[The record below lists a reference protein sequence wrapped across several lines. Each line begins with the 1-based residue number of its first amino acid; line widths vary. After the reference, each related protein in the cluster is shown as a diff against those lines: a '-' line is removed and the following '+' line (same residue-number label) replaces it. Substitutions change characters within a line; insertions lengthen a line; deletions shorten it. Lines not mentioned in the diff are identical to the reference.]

1 MTRIAK
7 ILLVVSCLS
16 LPALAGAADADKN
29 PLQIRGTDTIRSVLE
44 QQSGKAV
51 KLRLKSGQELGG
63 TVARFGSG
71 VVQLSQVSGMEYF
84 DAVVSIDDITAV
96 LVRTRNR

>member
-1 MTRIAK
+1 MPRISR
-7 ILLVVSCLS
+7 ILMLVACLS
-16 LPALAGAADADKN
+16 LPVLAGAADADKS

-44 QQSGKAV
+44 QHTGKVV

-71 VVQLSQVSGMEYF
+71 VVQLSQVSGMEFF
-84 DAVVSIDDITAV
+84 DAVVSLDDISAV
-96 LVRTRNR
+96 LIRTRTR